1 MLFCIS
7 CGPAEQKQ
15 LVTRDSFAD
24 MTFDGFHISEKRIRT
39 YIADLMYEDH
49 DRQAADLKVKDYY
62 KNAGP
67 FLWIGRDGVMH
78 SADSVLKY
86 VALVKEM
93 GFSLQRFRLELQEPL

>member
-62 KNAGP
+62 KNGLGYFEQHPACG
-67 FLWIGRDGVMH
+67 
-78 SADSVLKY
+78 
-86 VALVKEM
+86 
-93 GFSLQRFRLELQEPL
+93 LEILD